1 MINRPIWWSWERKQ
15 QQNMPMRITDTR
27 RHDNRFEVH
36 FEDMSRCI
44 CIQSGIFHNE
54 FDQVVG
60 LYTNLHTY
68 KMSGFFINHVNG
80 YDEVFTPAL
89 SYDAHTDNLTINLVT
104 PESIPF
110 QDPPPSYNEPRVTLL
125 GLAGLPSSV
134 GAIRIHNASLYVPMN
149 EDSI

>member
-1 MINRPIWWSWERKQ
+1 MERGKRS
-15 QQNMPMRITDTR
+15 NMPIRITNTKR
-27 RHDNRFEVH
+27 REDGFEVH
-36 FEDMSRCI
+36 FEDMTRCI
-44 CIQSGIFHNE
+44 CIQSGIFHND

-60 LYTNLHTY
+60 LYINLHTY
-68 KMSGFFINHVNG
+68 KMSGFFINNVNG
-80 YDEVFTPAL
+80 YDQVFTPAL

-110 QDPPPSYNEPRVTLL
+110 QDPPPTYYEPRITLL

-134 GAIRIHNASLYVPMN
+134 GAIRIHNASLHVPMS